1 MKLTQSTVIVM
12 FCLTLTSCASGPLQI
27 YAGPALSDSQTAL
40 IRAPRAPSDRTAANV
55 RILSVDDARGNIVQV
70 TSRSIRVVPR
80 GVCIEARGTS
90 STQDSMVSD
99 LCFDA
104 YAGSRYEVRALVSGF
119 ASSAPAQV
127 ADIVDGLPDLPGAQ
141 TGPFSVTRLFVIDTS
156 TRRTVASTSP

>member
-1 MKLTQSTVIVM
+1 MKLTQSTFIVM

-55 RILSVDDARGNIVQV
+55 RILSVDDVRGNTVQV

-90 STQDSMVSD
+90 STQDSMVSE
-99 LCFDA
+99 LCFNA
-104 YAGSRYEVRALVSGF
+104 YAGSSYQVRASVSG
-119 ASSAPAQV
+119 ASRGTTTATPNVNDA
-127 ADIVDGLPDLPGAQ
+127 PDLQNAQ
-141 TGPFSVTRLFVIDTS
+141 TGPFRISRLFVVDMS
-156 TRRTVASTSP
+156 TGTIVAVSNP